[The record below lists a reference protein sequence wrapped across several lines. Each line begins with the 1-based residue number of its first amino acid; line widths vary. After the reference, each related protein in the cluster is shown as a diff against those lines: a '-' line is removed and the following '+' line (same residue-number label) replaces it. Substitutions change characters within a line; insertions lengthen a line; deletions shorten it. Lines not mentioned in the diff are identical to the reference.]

1 MRTKIILLAFLLVFA
16 AGNKC
21 AAQKVSVS
29 TNLVDWAYLWT
40 VNGELG
46 FSVDQH
52 FSVVAGGK
60 VNPWNFEKPNGK
72 DIYNCQSTV
81 YAGARYW
88 PWYVFSGWWMGAKVQ
103 YSSFSNTG
111 LFRPE
116 LTEGKSVGA
125 GLSAG
130 YTFMINERLN
140 LELGAGFW
148 GGRHF
153 KYNQYDSP
161 EALNLI
167 STAPKNFIAV
177 DNVTIAFMYIF

>member
-1 MRTKIILLAFLLVFA
+1 MRTKIILLAFLMVFA

-29 TNLVDWAYLWT
+29 TNLMDWAYLWT

-52 FSVVAGGK
+52 FSLVAGGK

-72 DIYNCQSTV
+72 DIYNCQSTAYV
-81 YAGARYW
+81 GARYW
-88 PWYVFSGWWMGAKVQ
+88 PWYVFSGWWMGAKAQ

-111 LFRPE
+111 LWSDK
-116 LTEGKSVGA
+116 LTEGKSIGA

-130 YTFMINERLN
+130 YTFMLNERLN
-140 LELGAGFW
+140 LDLGLGFW
-148 GGRHF
+148 GGYRL
-153 KYNQYDSP
+153 KYNIYDSP
-161 EALNLI
+161 ATMVPMGTG
-167 STAPKNFIAV
+167 SKGFIAPDELTV
-177 DNVTIAFMYIF
+177 ALMYIF